1 MLFCLCLFLYQKNGF
16 LFFDTLVSLLVHL
29 VIFVLNSGE
38 FFGHVL
44 TCEVKQKACNGI
56 FTVGVLEIGYQIVP
70 ADDSFYL
77 DGEISHN
84 IHFILVREIIRVFSG
99 NTHGCKMFFA

>member
-1 MLFCLCLFLYQKNGF
+1 MPFCPCLFLYQKNGF
-16 LFFDTLVSLLVHL
+16 LFLDALVSFLVHL
-29 VIFVLNSGE
+29 VIFVLDSGE

-44 TCEVKQKACNGI
+44 TGEVKQKACNGI
-56 FTVGVLEIGYQIVP
+56 LPVGVSEIGYQIVP

-84 IHFILVREIIRVFSG
+84 IHFILVREVVFPFFG
-99 NTHGCKMFFA
+99 KMLLPQIG